1 MEEQGRGGEIEQGKR
16 RVELM
21 MKKKRKSKNKG
32 WVGRQERIDGR
43 RKKREGKI
51 LKNDTERLYRTK
63 EDGQEMGEDE

>member
-43 RKKREGKI
+43 RKKEGR
-51 LKNDTERLYRTK
+51 KNTK
-63 EDGQEMGEDE
+63 K